1 MDVETTRDGHM
12 IERAKPVKF
21 PDGNIFWYKDGMT
34 AHRDNGPA
42 EEHADGTLVWRKD
55 GMKHREDGPAYIGGH
70 GGLRSWWK
78 NGLRH
83 REDGPAM
90 IYGDGKQE
98 WYLFGEEYN
107 CLEWMIKVHELK
119 SK

>member
-1 MDVETTRDGHM
+1 MK
-12 IERAKPVKF
+12 ERATPVKF
-21 PDGNIFWYKDGMT
+21 PDGNVFWYLEGT
-34 AHRDNGPA
+34 IAHRDNGPA

-55 GMKHREDGPAYIGGH
+55 GHKHREDGPAYIGKN
-70 GGLRSWWK
+70 LRSWWK
-78 NGLRH
+78 NGYRH

-98 WYLFGEEYN
+98 WYLFGEEYDV
-107 CLEWMIKVHELK
+107 LEWMLKVHELK